1 MRRSVDALFVQRRLE
16 LVQPRRRHA
25 VRGRAPVAAGAEA
38 AAHRYLGGVGK
49 GRTLELACLEEAEK
63 EDLQPLADGGQVV
76 GALQS
81 FGIVDRPRTARSVV
95 PGLPGQEGDFRR
107 RLASPDRV
115 EEAEIVQLIGADPV
129 LRALHP
135 LLSIARPP
143 PPPTPRPTDNRPA
156 G

>member
-63 EDLQPLADGGQVV
+63 EDLQPLADG
-76 GALQS
+76 
-81 FGIVDRPRTARSVV
+81 DRKSVV
-95 PGLPGQEGDFRR
+95 LGK
-107 RLASPDRV
+107 RV
-115 EEAEIVQLIGADPV
+115 SVRVDLGGSRTIKKKKN
-129 LRALHP
+129 
-135 LLSIARPP
+135 
-143 PPPTPRPTDNRPA
+143 TKK
-156 G
+156 